1 MYKKATFEKR
11 RELMLTRQGK
21 IIRGKL
27 TTTEIAKPGKEGEG
41 REAGGRDGRR
51 RREGSGGTGG
61 GGRRRMG
68 MCNTSMRNWKIASS
82 PKRVTCEIKLNEKL
96 DRMSPFTVSVQKD
109 TYPNKAT

>member
-1 MYKKATFEKR
+1 
-11 RELMLTRQGK
+11 MLTRQGK
-21 IIRGKL
+21 TIRGKL

-41 REAGGRDGRR
+41 RKQEGGREG
-51 RREGSGGTGG
+51 GSGGGG
-61 GGRRRMG
+61 GWRWG
-68 MCNTSMRNWKIASS
+68 MCNTSMHASS